1 MLEKQIHKYARFLLE
16 GCLALNEGEKLFI
29 TGNKEIE
36 KFVDIVIEEA
46 HKLKITDI
54 ETLITDSSYQKNLY
68 LTKSYEEIIK
78 DPKMDKTKYN
88 KMAKE
93 GYAFLSLS
101 SPLPGYL
108 KEVDPTLL
116 AKVQK
121 YISESMKEFREYQDK
136 DLLKWNISAVPNPY
150 WAKALNLQNE
160 EELWKYIFEICL
172 IDEENDPVK
181 LWKEKLAKLKKRAEY
196 LNSLK
201 IEKLIYKN
209 FLGTNLEIFLPENYL
224 FQSAEGKNIVNMP
237 TEEVFTSPHYAKTN
251 GVVYS
256 SKPLEYQGNLVED
269 FYLEFK
275 NGKVVSY
282 NAKKGKD
289 ILKGILETDEGSSY
303 LGETALVD
311 ISSPIAKTNKI
322 FLNTLI
328 DENSC
333 CHLALGQSFGECI
346 KGGLEKN
353 QDELKQLGLNTS
365 KNHVDFFIGTK
376 DLTVE
381 AVLKNGEKKMIME
394 NGNFK
399 EENL

>member
-1 MLEKQIHKYARFLLE
+1 
-16 GCLALNEGEKLFI
+16 
-29 TGNKEIE
+29 
-36 KFVDIVIEEA
+36 
-46 HKLKITDI
+46 
-54 ETLITDSSYQKNLY
+54 
-68 LTKSYEEIIK
+68 
-78 DPKMDKTKYN
+78 
-88 KMAKE
+88 
-93 GYAFLSLS
+93 
-101 SPLPGYL
+101 
-108 KEVDPTLL
+108 
-116 AKVQK
+116 
-121 YISESMKEFREYQDK
+121 MKEFREYQDK

-303 LGETALVD
+303 LGEAALVD